1 MSFRCICSTLFISLV
16 LTLIVTLIL
25 GLTGTT
31 TITVTSPIILA
42 VLLFSVGL
50 ITALVAFYALL
61 FRKNNQCYS
70 KCLVTKLFLLYI
82 FSVALIIF
90 VLVGFITFLS
100 GTTVNLVIFAIAL
113 FLLVGI
119 LFTEISIVLPLLTVS
134 NQE

>member
-31 TITVTSPIILA
+31 TITVTSPIVLA
-42 VLLFSVGL
+42 VLLFSIGL

-61 FRKNNQCYS
+61 FRRNNQCYS

>member
-31 TITVTSPIILA
+31 TITVTSPIVLA
-42 VLLFSVGL
+42 VLLFSIGL
-50 ITALVAFYALL
+50 ITALVAFSALL
-61 FRKNNQCYS
+61 FRRNNQCYS
-70 KCLVTKLFLLYI
+70 RCLVTKLFLLYI

-119 LFTEISIVLPLLTVS
+119 LFTEISIVLPLLTTS

>member
-31 TITVTSPIILA
+31 TITVTSPIVLA
-42 VLLFSVGL
+42 VLLFSIGL

-61 FRKNNQCYS
+61 FRRNNQCYS

-82 FSVALIIF
+82 FSAALIIF

>member
-31 TITVTSPIILA
+31 TITVTSPIVLA
-42 VLLFSVGL
+42 VLLFSIGL

-61 FRKNNQCYS
+61 FRRNNQCYS

-119 LFTEISIVLPLLTVS
+119 LFTEISIVLPLLTTS

>member
-31 TITVTSPIILA
+31 TITVTSPIVLA
-42 VLLFSVGL
+42 VLLFSIGL
-50 ITALVAFYALL
+50 ITALVAFFALL
-61 FRKNNQCYS
+61 FRRNNQCYS
-70 KCLVTKLFLLYI
+70 RCLVTKLFLLYI

-119 LFTEISIVLPLLTVS
+119 LFTEISIVLPLLTTS